1 MATVI
6 ETEGAVRRDDF
17 GDVSV
22 PSDPAAE
29 RAAVRKAAVRLLP
42 FLFFLYLIA
51 YLDRVNVGF
60 AKLEMNELPWFSEA
74 VFGTGSGIFFIGYF
88 LFEVPSNLLMRK
100 IGARRWIARIMV
112 SWGIVAMAM
121 LFANSVPTFYAL
133 RFTLGIAEA
142 GFYPGVLL
150 YLTYWF
156 TPRQRGRVV
165 ALFMTANS
173 VAFILGGPLSGW
185 LMKMPPIFPGLSG
198 WQQMFLL
205 EGLPAVVM
213 GFVVLACLPDGPRQA
228 PWLTAQESEHVV
240 AHVERGGGLG
250 ANPTEDEKHASLWAQ
265 LGRPEIALLCATFFF
280 LVAGMYGISM
290 WLPQIIASMGA
301 KDDPLRVGLLTA
313 IPYTA
318 AGIVM
323 VANGFH
329 SDRTGER
336 KWHIAVPAAVG
347 ALGLVASALFSHSPA
362 LSLAALSI
370 AASGMWATLGP
381 FWALPARALAARGGV
396 ALAGGIALV
405 NAVGNLG
412 GFLGPFAVG
421 KVQEATAGAAEEMNF
436 AASLIVL
443 AASVTAGGL
452 LALVA
457 ARKVEEL

>member
-6 ETEGAVRRDDF
+6 EAEGTARRGDF
-17 GDVSV
+17 GDGNV
-22 PSDPAAE
+22 PADPAAE
-29 RAAVRKAAVRLLP
+29 RAAVRKAAKRLLP

-60 AKLEMNELPWFSEA
+60 AKLEMNQLPWFSEA

-88 LFEVPSNLLMRK
+88 LFEIPSNLLLRK
-100 IGARRWIARIMV
+100 FGARRWISRIMI

-133 RFTLGIAEA
+133 RFALGLAEA

-156 TPRQRGRVV
+156 IPRQRARVIS
-165 ALFMTANS
+165 LFMTANS
-173 VAFILGGPLSGW
+173 VAFIFGGPLSGW

-205 EGLPAVVM
+205 EGLPAVIM
-213 GFVVLACLPDGPRQA
+213 GFVVLATLPDGPRQA
-228 PWLTAQESEHVV
+228 SWLTPTEREHIV
-240 AHVERGGGLG
+240 AHVERGGGSG
-250 ANPTEDEKHASLWAQ
+250 AVTPGKDEAHPPFWAA
-265 LGRPEIALLCATFFF
+265 LARPEIALLCGTFFF

-290 WLPQIIASMGA
+290 WLPQIISSMGA
-301 KDDPLRVGLLTA
+301 KDPLRVGLLTA

-329 SDRTGER
+329 SDRTNER
-336 KWHIAVPAAVG
+336 KWHIAGPAAVG
-347 ALGLVASALFSHSPA
+347 ALGLIGSALTVNNPA
-362 LSLAALSI
+362 LSLAALSV

-381 FWALPARALAARGGV
+381 FWSLPSKALAARGGA

-412 GFLGPFAVG
+412 GFLGPFVVG
-421 KVQEATAGAAEEMNF
+421 KVQEATASAPGEKNF

-443 AASVTAGGL
+443 AISVSLGGL
-452 LALVA
+452 LALIA
-457 ARKVEEL
+457 AKKVEEL